1 MRKIAEIES
10 LKRMIAEEEVKDK
23 KLASGSNTP
32 TKSPGSLASGADIS
46 PKQTGLKVEAET
58 KTTVSKPSLLAPPAG
73 PDARDERIE
82 NLEDELNDARE
93 ELKREKKTNGDLRG
107 NLDDAH
113 DELQRERKMNYNLK
127 RDLKEAVGEATR
139 LSRQFSD
146 AEAAAIGLNR
156 ELTNADQRIFEL
168 DNRMREGNDA
178 LRANQQLQH
187 EIRELQRVAEERR
200 RQLEEKEKET
210 KLGATLTEVTM
221 LRKIKE
227 AVMDANMENE
237 EKMKANEAKRKYENE
252 IWRYSEMIT
261 MNPSG
266 AERKKLE
273 EAIAKRKACLAAL
286 DQPLDKVPINW
297 ATLSTLTTGSAVV
310 HTLDSGSM
318 QLETDGVKH
327 ATQLAIKSR
336 PFAKGAFRF
345 AYYGVDRNQPMVFKT
360 LIFSRDPV
368 TDEKEHEE
376 NVKLQLLSDYYI
388 KKFNAIKPATAP
400 RMRYV
405 GARLYEMNGVRYFGE
420 DVLPGKFVKYNNNST
435 YVNPDPEGALAQTFS
450 HFTYHM
456 TGGKLLI
463 CDIQGCYDVA
473 RKEFVLTDPACH
485 TTVGVKEFGDSNL
498 GQKGMDLFFSVH
510 ECNQFCKEMRLE
522 LPRVPR

>member
-1 MRKIAEIES
+1 
-10 LKRMIAEEEVKDK
+10 MIAEAQIK
-23 KLASGSNTP
+23 KTGSNSS
-32 TKSPGSLASGADIS
+32 SPAPRGDD
-46 PKQTGLKVEAET
+46 
-58 KTTVSKPSLLAPPAG
+58 SKKII
-73 PDARDERIE
+73 RE
-82 NLEDELNDARE
+82 LEDELDRVYDDLDQTLDDLDDARE
-93 ELKREKKTNGDLRG
+93 DLQREKKMNRELRKD
-107 NLDDAH
+107 LDDA
-113 DELQRERKMNYNLK
+113 EE
-127 RDLKEAVGEATR
+127 EADR
-139 LSRQFSD
+139 
-146 AEAAAIGLNR
+146 LNR
-156 ELTNADQRIFEL
+156 ELSDADQRIFAL
-168 DNRMREGNDA
+168 DNRMREANDA
-178 LRANQQLQH
+178 HWANQQLQH

-200 RQLEEKEKET
+200 LRLEEKEKEA

-227 AVMDANMENE
+227 AVMEANMENE

-266 AERKKLE
+266 AGRKELE

-297 ATLSTLTTGSAVV
+297 ATLSTLTQGSAVV
-310 HTLDSGSM
+310 YMLDSGSM
-318 QLETDGVKH
+318 QLETGNVVKH

-345 AYYGVDRNQPMVFKT
+345 AFYGVDRGQQMVFKT

-376 NVKLQLLSDYYI
+376 NLKLQLISGYYA
-388 KKFNAIKPATAP
+388 KKFNDAKPATAP
-400 RMRYV
+400 RIRYV
-405 GARLYEMNGVRYFGE
+405 SARLYEVNGMRYFGE
-420 DVLPGKFVKYNNNST
+420 DLLPGKFVKYNNNST
-435 YVNPDPEGALAQTFS
+435 YINPDMEGAGLAQTFS
-450 HFTYHM
+450 HFTHQM

-463 CDIQGCYDVA
+463 CDIQGCFDA
-473 RKEFVLTDPACH
+473 TRKELVLTDPACH
-485 TTVGVKEFGDSNL
+485 KIGSSATVGAAGAVKEFGDSNL

-510 ECNQFCKEMRLE
+510 ECNELCKAMGLK